1 MKNVLSIISLIIIMC
16 GLATFV
22 AGFFMLAKWLG
33 FVILGVTLYFIGI
46 SFSTAIGGD

>member
-16 GLATFV
+16 GLAAFV

-33 FVILGVTLYFIGI
+33 FVMLGVTLYFIGS
-46 SFSTAIGGD
+46 SFGNAIGGD